1 MPQSRT
7 IPVSQSPDVT
17 TFTIL
22 VNGNAISRTYNV
34 LKISVRLELNRISTA
49 HLTITDGDAA
59 SGEFAASE
67 SEDFVPGNDIEIKT
81 GYHSDEST
89 IFKGMIISQRIQVKN
104 NGKSFLTLE
113 CKDKAVKMTVG
124 LKNKYYYEQTESDIF
139 QELIER
145 YGLQSDVKMLSTTHA
160 EVVQYNCTDWD
171 FLISRVEK
179 NGLFFWIDGDTA
191 KIFSPVTTGEP
202 AVNLTFG
209 ATVLNFEGEIDARSQ
224 YKSVKSFAWD
234 YANQESLEV
243 EGSSDISLNG
253 NLTSIALANV
263 VGLDT
268 YELRHGGKVIESE
281 LQAWAD
287 AQLMRSQLAKTRG
300 RVQFQGVPEV
310 KPGVIISLAGFGDR
324 FNGDAF
330 VSGVHHT
337 IANGNWKIDAQ
348 LGLSPEWFEE
358 RFNVSSP
365 PATGLIPAISGL
377 QIGLVS
383 QLENDPEGENRILVR
398 LPILNP
404 DEQGVWARIA
414 NMDAGDNRGSF
425 FLPEIGDEVLVGFIN
440 DDPRDP
446 IVLGMLH
453 SSAKPAPLTASDD
466 NHEKGW
472 VTRSEMKVIFDDDK
486 KSIKIETPAGNKI
499 ILDEDEGA
507 ITLEDQ
513 NANKVIMNSDGI
525 TIESPGKIEIKASQD
540 LSMEG
545 MNIDGKANMQ
555 FKAEG
560 SAGAELSS
568 SGSTTIKG
576 SMVQIN

>member
-1 MPQSRT
+1 
-7 IPVSQSPDVT
+7 
-17 TFTIL
+17 
-22 VNGNAISRTYNV
+22 
-34 LKISVRLELNRISTA
+34 
-49 HLTITDGDAA
+49 
-59 SGEFAASE
+59 
-67 SEDFVPGNDIEIKT
+67 
-81 GYHSDEST
+81 
-89 IFKGMIISQRIQVKN
+89 
-104 NGKSFLTLE
+104 
-113 CKDKAVKMTVG
+113 
-124 LKNKYYYEQTESDIF
+124 
-139 QELIER
+139 
-145 YGLQSDVKMLSTTHA
+145 
-160 EVVQYNCTDWD
+160 
-171 FLISRVEK
+171 
-179 NGLFFWIDGDTA
+179 
-191 KIFSPVTTGEP
+191 
-202 AVNLTFG
+202 
-209 ATVLNFEGEIDARSQ
+209 
-224 YKSVKSFAWD
+224 
-234 YANQESLEV
+234 
-243 EGSSDISLNG
+243 
-253 NLTSIALANV
+253 
-263 VGLDT
+263 
-268 YELRHGGKVIESE
+268 
-281 LQAWAD
+281 
-287 AQLMRSQLAKTRG
+287 
-300 RVQFQGVPEV
+300 
-310 KPGVIISLAGFGDR
+310 
-324 FNGDAF
+324 
-330 VSGVHHT
+330 
-337 IANGNWKIDAQ
+337 
-348 LGLSPEWFEE
+348 
-358 RFNVSSP
+358 
-365 PATGLIPAISGL
+365 
-377 QIGLVS
+377 
-383 QLENDPEGENRILVR
+383 
-398 LPILNP
+398 LNP